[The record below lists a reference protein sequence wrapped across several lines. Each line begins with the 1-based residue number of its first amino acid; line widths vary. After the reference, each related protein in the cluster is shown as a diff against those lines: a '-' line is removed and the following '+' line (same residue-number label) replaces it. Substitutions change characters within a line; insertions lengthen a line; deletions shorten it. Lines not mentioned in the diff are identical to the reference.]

1 MKDRPILLGSLA
13 AGLLASA
20 CCIGPLILGAIGLG
34 SLGFAAWLAP
44 ARPWFLSL
52 TGLLLAIGFYLAY
65 RPVRASACE
74 PGQGCERPSRRPQR
88 VMLWT
93 VTVVAVGLATYPSW
107 GARLAGG
114 PGPLALGDHS
124 DAVVTLEVNGMTCEG
139 CEVEIARELR
149 AVPGVVRASVDYERS
164 QAEIVV
170 ANGFSDPGALI
181 AAVRRAGY
189 QARPAASSRP
199 SGSSESDSALAG
211 QWRGRLQVN
220 EEGQTTDL
228 TVDLDR
234 VAGRW
239 TGQFDLPDF
248 GVEDYPVE
256 VTFAGRHVTLHL
268 SAAQIEF
275 AGELNEPSDVLA
287 GLATTHGQ
295 RDSLVLRRAGKAVL
309 SEEFLRLEALAG
321 DSTRVEPLST
331 SGAELRRQFNDDRA
345 HTRLLM
351 LLSPT

>member
-44 ARPWFLSL
+44 ARPWFLAL

-74 PGQGCERPSRRPQR
+74 PGQECERPNRQPQR

-114 PGPLALGDHS
+114 PALSGLGDPS
-124 DAVVTLEVNGMTCEG
+124 ATVVTLEVNGMTCEA
-139 CEVEIARELR
+139 CEGEIARELR
-149 AVPGVVRASVDYERS
+149 TVPGVVRASVDYERS

-170 ANGFSDPGALI
+170 ANGFSDPGALL
-181 AAVRRAGY
+181 AAVRKAGY
-189 QARPAASSRP
+189 QAKPVASSRP
-199 SGSSESDSALAG
+199 SGSNEPDSGLAG
-211 QWRGRLQVN
+211 QWRGRLKVS
-220 EEGQTTDL
+220 EEGQTAEL
-228 TVDLDR
+228 IVDVDQ

-256 VTFAGRHVTLHL
+256 VTLVGRHVTLHL
-268 SAAQIEF
+268 SAAKIEF
-275 AGELNEPSDVLA
+275 TGDLNQASDVLA
-287 GLATTHGQ
+287 GLAATQGQ
-295 RDSLVLRRAGKAVL
+295 RDSLVLRRVGKAVL

-331 SGAELRRQFNDDRA
+331 SGAELRSQFNDDRA